1 MTTKTLD
8 RSKQTLKPGI
18 EDLNIRMAFLKKA
31 HKFMLI
37 AEFDT
42 EYFKNEIAKIQLEKY
57 GEEVPENCL
66 LILLTRVFDEISGEQ
81 DTGLRISK
89 PVESDE
95 IEALGFLK
103 VRGYVNFKDDYSTV
117 TQKGI
122 DFIVDFVKGIKI
134 SPPQILID

>member
-42 EYFKNEIAKIQLEKY
+42 EYFKNENWSSFTFYTCKPF
-57 GEEVPENCL
+57 G
-66 LILLTRVFDEISGEQ
+66 
-81 DTGLRISK
+81 TGKLARY
-89 PVESDE
+89 E
-95 IEALGFLK
+95 
-103 VRGYVNFKDDYSTV
+103 T
-117 TQKGI
+117 
-122 DFIVDFVKGIKI
+122 
-134 SPPQILID
+134 